1 MDAKRIGD
9 IVQKTVGFGVI
20 AAGVIW
26 GVFDLVADVFGWL
39 RSGVWNESI
48 MSVAEMVR
56 WTDPKDWIGV
66 WKILNWL
73 PAPIVVVLIGVGIL
87 FYQDESDQDEQNRES
102 E

>member
-39 RSGVWNESI
+39 RSGVWNP
-48 MSVAEMVR
+48 
-56 WTDPKDWIGV
+56 D
-66 WKILNWL
+66 
-73 PAPIVVVLIGVGIL
+73 
-87 FYQDESDQDEQNRES
+87 
-102 E
+102 